1 MEEALS
7 VRFLDHRNFTSIWEY
22 VQIGM
27 PNVVIIILDW
37 ACFQIMVVIAG
48 YIGVNQQACQIIL
61 LGIINVL
68 F

>member
-1 MEEALS
+1 MC
-7 VRFLDHRNFTSIWEY
+7 EY

-48 YIGVNQQACQIIL
+48 YVGVAE
-61 LGIINVL
+61 
-68 F
+68 